1 MSNKYFITTKKIIK
15 MNYEKIDQDVFNNT
29 VNNNSNLV
37 ELTKDDILHLYNILL
52 TKNLIP
58 KNPSVKELLIDNIDN
73 NTFSIKKETGSGSI
87 TFEKKKYS
95 FISRY
100 IFKNIVIFKLKN
112 NIFYVKNKQQFFNY
126 FSCNNFTG
134 IENLLTN
141 F

>member
-58 KNPSVKELLIDNIDN
+58 K
-73 NTFSIKKETGSGSI
+73 
-87 TFEKKKYS
+87 
-95 FISRY
+95 
-100 IFKNIVIFKLKN
+100 KN
-112 NIFYVKNKQQFFNY
+112 
-126 FSCNNFTG
+126 C
-134 IENLLTN
+134 
-141 F
+141 